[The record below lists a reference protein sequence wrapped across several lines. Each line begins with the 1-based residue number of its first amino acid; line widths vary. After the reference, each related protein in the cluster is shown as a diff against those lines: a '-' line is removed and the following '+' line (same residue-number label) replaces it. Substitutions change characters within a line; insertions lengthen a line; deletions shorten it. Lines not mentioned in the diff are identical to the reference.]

1 MSAPSISTLDEAT
14 RDEGGDGHTAT
25 KIFHADQSGS
35 VVAYTY
41 EDLILMPGH
50 INFPVHEVNLT
61 SNLTKK
67 IQINAP
73 FVSSPMDTVTEQSMA
88 IMMALQGGIGII
100 HSNMTIEEQ
109 AEQVLHVK
117 KFKNGFI
124 SNPVCLAVSNTVEDV
139 IKIKKTLGYS
149 GIPITADGKLH
160 SKLVGFVSARDIDFV
175 EDRTTK
181 LSHVMTTELVTGSE
195 SLNLQEA
202 NAILT
207 KSKKGK
213 LPIVNSKG
221 ELISLIART
230 DLQKNKDFPNAS
242 RDKVNK
248 QLLVGAAIGTRPND
262 KDRAQALVAAGVDVI
277 VIDSSQGDSV
287 FQLEMV
293 QYLKASFPDVEV
305 IGGNCVTCSQ
315 AFHLIEAGVDGL
327 RVGMGIGSICT
338 TQEVCA
344 VGRAQG
350 SAVYHVAK

>member
-1 MSAPSISTLDEAT
+1 VGSRGPRAGEAGRSEQDEEGAAAAAAALLRRERAESRGASEASKTKKGLLLLLLLLFCGGSASEASKKKT
-14 RDEGGDGHTAT
+14 GLLLLLLFCGRSGRHIGLSGGDPPNPPCGRRGRVGSRAL
-25 KIFHADQSGS
+25 HA
-35 VVAYTY
+35 
-41 EDLILMPGH
+41 
-50 INFPVHEVNLT
+50 
-61 SNLTKK
+61 K
-67 IQINAP
+67 
-73 FVSSPMDTVTEQSMA
+73 SSFCA
-88 IMMALQGGIGII
+88 RFALSPTPP
-100 HSNMTIEEQ
+100 HANSSF
-109 AEQVLHVK
+109 A
-117 KFKNGFI
+117 
-124 SNPVCLAVSNTVEDV
+124 LAS
-139 IKIKKTLGYS
+139 LAS
-149 GIPITADGKLH
+149 R
-160 SKLVGFVSARDIDFV
+160 FAR
-175 EDRTTK
+175 R
-181 LSHVMTTELVTGSE
+181 
-195 SLNLQEA
+195 SLRSPLASLAARFARRSLRSPAQEA